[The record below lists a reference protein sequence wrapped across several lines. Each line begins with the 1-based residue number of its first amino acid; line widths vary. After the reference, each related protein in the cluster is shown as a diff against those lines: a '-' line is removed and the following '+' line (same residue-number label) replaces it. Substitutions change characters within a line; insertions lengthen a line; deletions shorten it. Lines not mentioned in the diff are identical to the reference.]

1 MTFVLPFINGAAKPT
16 ERSGHVAVYYDGYVV
31 VWGGYYRVRT
41 YKM

>member
-31 VWGGYYRVRT
+31 VWGGFCRVRT